1 MNKRILAL
9 LLAVGMILLLAAGCG
24 DQGKGKILSTEG
36 VPQEVLQSALYK
48 AALEEET
55 ATVIAYNSVPLTDS
69 APLRAAV
76 EKMQTGED
84 AVLTYYEINADG
96 RCWAWR
102 LTMKDGVASYQSTRT
117 EDWNSAIDWESV
129 LYRQAGEI
137 KLNSCG
143 YLSFGE
149 EGPAYAPLYW
159 VFSPLD
165 PYDGYNE
172 RYELTKTYLKPLWAQ
187 GGAQFG
193 KPEDITDPWTWMF
206 FYDGMTGEYEGYHEG
221 GTMPTQEVVNLLV
234 SRFEISEQ
242 KLRSLLDPDG
252 DGSIEWIEHGGI
264 APQYF
269 AKEAVQEGDLL
280 RIRFGLLP
288 DSDGSEPIY
297 DRELTVR
304 LAEDGSWKYVSN
316 RTVPAE
322 LENGVTAMSID
333 GMLSGSGWQPLYTSF
348 VPEGDGYN
356 QVFHTTME
364 PKLLADGTMAIPVI
378 PKTGYKDGA
387 PIAVMMLHTDGSY
400 EVIKTPLTCGDWLR
414 TEYNAGKAI
423 DTDTEATEQS
433 IIIRTTYSDDVGVGF
448 SYYEPTRVVETEVW
462 ADGRVESRD
471 YVPEGSRYSMRK
483 SPDGQH
489 IADKAGNGSLTIDG
503 VTVIET
509 GLDRTIWEYDDYYRP
524 ELWLDNDRLVISSN
538 YYRYCQDYGIY
549 SLSTGEVVWL
559 GAMRNNQYG
568 LGSISLLDGK
578 LCWTAISAFK
588 YDDEGNLLSE
598 KVFCSIP
605 IEELPYGTPTCAVT
619 ELYYIYTDKY
629 KDGRLWSV
637 NTDYNEPAKF
647 FIKAFEPATGK
658 SAETELP
665 VAEWLDGGDQSRSW
679 SCVAYKMTEQGMVL
693 HGTQYMENDN
703 YGIDWFILVPNEL
716 LNKMEWQQLP
726 SVLDSAEEI
735 PLTEIEE
742 IFGGRWLWTDTYT
755 DTQYELTLY
764 RQGDALYF
772 RWADAEPQE
781 LVSAKK
787 TGTTAYYIATRR
799 ANSTT
804 DALVLD
810 TGKPKDNN
818 ISALFHGWHT
828 LTYQGE
834 A

>member
-742 IFGGRWLWTDTYT
+742 IFGGRWLWTDTDT

-799 ANSTT
+799 ANNTT

-810 TGKPKDNN
+810 TGKPKDNK

>member
-588 YDDEGNLLSE
+588 YDVEGNLLSE

-665 VAEWLDGGDQSRSW
+665 VA
-679 SCVAYKMTEQGMVL
+679 
-693 HGTQYMENDN
+693 
-703 YGIDWFILVPNEL
+703 
-716 LNKMEWQQLP
+716 
-726 SVLDSAEEI
+726 
-735 PLTEIEE
+735 
-742 IFGGRWLWTDTYT
+742 
-755 DTQYELTLY
+755 
-764 RQGDALYF
+764 
-772 RWADAEPQE
+772 
-781 LVSAKK
+781 
-787 TGTTAYYIATRR
+787 
-799 ANSTT
+799 
-804 DALVLD
+804 
-810 TGKPKDNN
+810 
-818 ISALFHGWHT
+818 
-828 LTYQGE
+828 
-834 A
+834 

>member
-1 MNKRILAL
+1 M
-9 LLAVGMILLLAAGCG
+9 
-24 DQGKGKILSTEG
+24 
-36 VPQEVLQSALYK
+36 LQRALYK

-742 IFGGRWLWTDTYT
+742 IFGGRWLWTDTDT

-810 TGKPKDNN
+810 TGKPKDNK

>member
-9 LLAVGMILLLAAGCG
+9 LLAAVLLLAAGCG
-24 DQGKGKILSTEG
+24 EQGKGKILSAEG

-69 APLRAAV
+69 APLRVAV
-76 EKMQTGED
+76 EKMQAGED

-165 PYDGYNE
+165 TYDGYNE

-322 LENGVTAMSID
+322 L
-333 GMLSGSGWQPLYTSF
+333 
-348 VPEGDGYN
+348 
-356 QVFHTTME
+356 
-364 PKLLADGTMAIPVI
+364 
-378 PKTGYKDGA
+378 
-387 PIAVMMLHTDGSY
+387 
-400 EVIKTPLTCGDWLR
+400 
-414 TEYNAGKAI
+414 
-423 DTDTEATEQS
+423 
-433 IIIRTTYSDDVGVGF
+433 
-448 SYYEPTRVVETEVW
+448 
-462 ADGRVESRD
+462 
-471 YVPEGSRYSMRK
+471 
-483 SPDGQH
+483 
-489 IADKAGNGSLTIDG
+489 AGNRWRRSMCRREKIRFNPLWQRCRGRCW
-503 VTVIET
+503 
-509 GLDRTIWEYDDYYRP
+509 RT
-524 ELWLDNDRLVISSN
+524 
-538 YYRYCQDYGIY
+538 
-549 SLSTGEVVWL
+549 
-559 GAMRNNQYG
+559 
-568 LGSISLLDGK
+568 
-578 LCWTAISAFK
+578 
-588 YDDEGNLLSE
+588 
-598 KVFCSIP
+598 
-605 IEELPYGTPTCAVT
+605 
-619 ELYYIYTDKY
+619 
-629 KDGRLWSV
+629 
-637 NTDYNEPAKF
+637 
-647 FIKAFEPATGK
+647 
-658 SAETELP
+658 
-665 VAEWLDGGDQSRSW
+665 
-679 SCVAYKMTEQGMVL
+679 
-693 HGTQYMENDN
+693 
-703 YGIDWFILVPNEL
+703 
-716 LNKMEWQQLP
+716 
-726 SVLDSAEEI
+726 
-735 PLTEIEE
+735 
-742 IFGGRWLWTDTYT
+742 GRW
-755 DTQYELTLY
+755 
-764 RQGDALYF
+764 RF
-772 RWADAEPQE
+772 R
-781 LVSAKK
+781 SF
-787 TGTTAYYIATRR
+787 GTANMRTA
-799 ANSTT
+799 S
-804 DALVLD
+804 
-810 TGKPKDNN
+810 P
-818 ISALFHGWHT
+818 
-828 LTYQGE
+828 
-834 A
+834 

>member
-252 DGSIEWIEHGGI
+252 DGSIEWIKHGGI

-414 TEYNAGKAI
+414 TEYDAGKAI

-742 IFGGRWLWTDTYT
+742 IFGGRWLWTDTDT

-810 TGKPKDNN
+810 TGKPKDNK

>member
-742 IFGGRWLWTDTYT
+742 IFGGRWLWTDTDT

-764 RQGDALYF
+764 RRGDALYCK
-772 RWADAEPQE
+772 WADAEPQE

-810 TGKPKDNN
+810 TGKPKDNK

>member
-742 IFGGRWLWTDTYT
+742 IFGGRWLWTDTDT

-810 TGKPKDNN
+810 TGKPKDNK

>member
-221 GTMPTQEVVNLLV
+221 GTMPTQEVANLLG

-742 IFGGRWLWTDTYT
+742 IFGGRWLWTDTDT

-810 TGKPKDNN
+810 TGKPKDNK